1 MTSAAGLSRSQQYV
15 GANSDLGLTNDADL
29 IQQRRRMAQTS
40 QFMQQLSVQDTQEVL
55 QQTLAGL
62 NDQDGLGNGTTPGLD
77 NIGNGGSAFDD
88 TTFPSQPTQT
98 NALPNTNGLASN
110 LNNMTQGL

>member
-40 QFMQQLSVQDTQEVL
+40 QFMQQLAVQDTQEIL

-62 NDQDGLGNGTTPGLD
+62 NDQDGLGNGTTPGL
-77 NIGNGGSAFDD
+77 ITLA
-88 TTFPSQPTQT
+88 TVVARLMTPPSRVSQHKPMPCPIPTGWPAT
-98 NALPNTNGLASN
+98 
-110 LNNMTQGL
+110 